1 MAMREEQKQIQ
12 QLARDIAVTDL
23 APQATALDREC
34 GFPTAGLRR
43 LADAGLMGMVVPLPL
58 GGSGGDTVSFVAAVE
73 EIAKACANTDLVLV
87 THLAV
92 CMGILASGSD
102 QIKSR
107 LLSPL
112 AKGEKLGAFAAT
124 EAGSGANVFAAE
136 TSARRDDGTY
146 VINGSKIFV
155 TSGAEADVY
164 IVAART
170 SPAPG
175 PAGLSLIL
183 VERDTPGL
191 TIGRVEQRLG
201 MNGTSSS
208 ELFFD
213 ECTVPEENLL
223 GQEGGYMQ
231 AAMPVLGVAL
241 LGAGSI
247 SVGLARA
254 ALEASINHA
263 KSRTVGGQPIGAHQG
278 VQFLMSEM
286 SCQVEAA
293 QALLFEAAHSRDEGQ
308 AGPPILPLETKLF
321 ATEMAVDVTNKALQV
336 HGGHGYTR
344 ELPLERYLRDA
355 RGLTL
360 HFLPS
365 EMLKETLGMM
375 LLGMSP

>member
-1 MAMREEQKQIQ
+1 
-12 QLARDIAVTDL
+12 
-23 APQATALDREC
+23 
-34 GFPTAGLRR
+34 
-43 LADAGLMGMVVPLPL
+43 
-58 GGSGGDTVSFVAAVE
+58 
-73 EIAKACANTDLVLV
+73 
-87 THLAV
+87 
-92 CMGILASGSD
+92 
-102 QIKSR
+102 
-107 LLSPL
+107 
-112 AKGEKLGAFAAT
+112 
-124 EAGSGANVFAAE
+124 
-136 TSARRDDGTY
+136 
-146 VINGSKIFV
+146 
-155 TSGAEADVY
+155 
-164 IVAART
+164 
-170 SPAPG
+170 APG